1 MVLQSGK
8 YPKESLFK
16 IYQRLGNVYIQL
28 GEARKS
34 IDQFQKAIEFM
45 EKANLP
51 NDQKSKVIEEV
62 NHSLKIAK
70 NMPISSNK
78 ASFIS
83 EHLEIEHEHEQISNV
98 SKKLEVQ
105 YSKEKGRYSIGK

>member
-1 MVLQSGK
+1 MVLQSDK
-8 YPKESLFK
+8 YPKDSLFK
-16 IYQRLGNVYIQL
+16 IHQRLGNVYIQL

-34 IDQFQKAIEFM
+34 IDQFQKAIKFV

-51 NDQKSKVIEEV
+51 NDQKSKVIEEI

-70 NMPISSNK
+70 NMPISSKK
-78 ASFIS
+78 ASFIG
-83 EHLEIEHEHEQISNV
+83 EHLDIECEHEQFSNV